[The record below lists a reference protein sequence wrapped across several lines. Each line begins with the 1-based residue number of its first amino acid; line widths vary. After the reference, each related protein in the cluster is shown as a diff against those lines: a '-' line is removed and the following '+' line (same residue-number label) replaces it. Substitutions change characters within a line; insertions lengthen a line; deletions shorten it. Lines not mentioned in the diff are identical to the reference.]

1 MPSALSSAIDPA
13 ALKRERSML
22 FAGLSDVAIIVAA
35 FAAAVWGNSL
45 MMAAEGLRGAL
56 LVLLEMVLLV
66 LLRRIH
72 RGRIHNFDY
81 GAGKLEQFANLG
93 IGAAMGLGGVWVGI
107 TAAYRW
113 WHPPEQATLG
123 LGFAALVGAVNLV
136 QNGLALMALWRA
148 GRDGTSL
155 IMIGQVRTRLAKLI
169 SSGIVFV
176 ALCVNAALGP
186 GQWGLLADVLG
197 SAFVALVMIQ
207 LAVAMARQA
216 LPSLLDRTLDEA
228 QQSSINRALA
238 RHFDAYDDLLSVS
251 SRLSGNT
258 AVIEVKLGFEPMRSI
273 GEIQRVVDRVAK
285 EISDLIPGA
294 LVSVIPVASRAST

>member
-1 MPSALSSAIDPA
+1 MPAASSSDLDPA

-22 FAGLSDVAIIVAA
+22 LAGLSDIAIIAAA
-35 FAAAVWGNSL
+35 FAAAAWGNSL

-56 LVLLEMVLLV
+56 LVALEMVLLV

-72 RGRIHNFDY
+72 RGWTHNFDY

-93 IGAAMGLGGVWVGI
+93 IGAAMGLGGLWIGI

-113 WHPPEQATLG
+113 WNPPEQAVLG
-123 LGFAALVGAVNLV
+123 LGFAVLVGAVNLL

-176 ALCVNAALGP
+176 ALCVNAVLEGSR
-186 GQWGLLADVLG
+186 WGLLADVLG

-207 LAVAMARQA
+207 LALSMARQA

-228 QQSSINRALA
+228 QQGSINRVLA
-238 RHFDAYDDLLSVS
+238 RHFDAYDELLTVR

-258 AVIEVKLGFEPMRSI
+258 AMIEVMLGFEPMRPI
-273 GEIQRVVDRVAK
+273 GEIQSVVDRVAQ
-285 EISDLIPGA
+285 EVGDLIPGA
-294 LVSVIPVASRAST
+294 LVSVIPVARQ